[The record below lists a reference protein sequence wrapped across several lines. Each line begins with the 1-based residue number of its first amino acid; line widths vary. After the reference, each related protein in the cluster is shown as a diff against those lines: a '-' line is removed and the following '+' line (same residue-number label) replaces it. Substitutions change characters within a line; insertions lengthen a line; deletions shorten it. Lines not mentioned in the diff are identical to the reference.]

1 MRRFLLIATL
11 FVALSASLA
20 AYLVL
25 WLPNSFTGDRFVI
38 VSRGESFA
46 QVTDSLEKAGI
57 LRSRLLFSAAG
68 RFRGLTTK
76 MQIGKYRFKPG
87 VSNTDILENLRFGMT
102 LEAIT
107 ITIPEGLR
115 ASRQAHFF
123 ARGLGI
129 DSVRYMTLVHDST
142 FIRSFGITAPSLEGY
157 LMPNTYQFYW
167 QTDEAE
173 IITQMVRG
181 FRKAVTDSLLDMS
194 AREGMTLGEVLT
206 LASIIEAETS
216 VDSERTIVAGV
227 YRNRLQKRMRLEAD
241 PTIQY
246 ILADGPRRLH
256 FSDLQRE
263 SPYNTYRNYGLPPGP
278 INNPGLASITAA
290 LFPKKHK
297 YLFFVATGEGG
308 HTFSRTFSEHLRA
321 IQSYR
326 KKRAEQQQVAS
337 GEGGPR

>member
-1 MRRFLLIATL
+1 MKRFLL
-11 FVALSASLA
+11 VSASLIVLA
-20 AYLVL
+20 AALASYLVL
-25 WLPNSFTGDRFVI
+25 WAPNSFKGDRFVI
-38 VSRGESFA
+38 VSRGETFS

-87 VSNTDILENLRFGMT
+87 VSNTDILENLRYGMT

-115 ASRQAHFF
+115 ATRQAHFF

-129 DSVRYMTLVHDST
+129 DSVRYMTLVHDSV
-142 FIRSFGITAPSLEGY
+142 FVRSFGVAAPSLEGY

-167 QTDEAE
+167 QADEAD
-173 IITQMVRG
+173 IIAEMVRE
-181 FRKAVTDSLLDMS
+181 FRKAVSDSLLGAASRDGTS
-194 AREGMTLGEVLT
+194 LDEVLT

-227 YRNRLQKRMRLEAD
+227 YHNRLLKRMRLEAD

-246 ILADGPRRLH
+246 ILPDGPRRLY

-263 SPYNTYRNYGLPPGP
+263 SPYNTYRHYGLPPGP

-290 LFPKKHK
+290 LFPRKHK
-297 YLFFVATGEGG
+297 FLFFVATGGGG
-308 HTFSRTFSEHLRA
+308 HTFSRTFTEHLKA
-321 IQSYR
+321 IQSFR
-326 KKRAEQQQVAS
+326 KRRAEQQVAS
-337 GEGGPR
+337 GEGVPR